1 MVLIGRVSQMFGL
14 SNDFYCGP
22 YSFFGKAILG
32 LSLVY
37 FLYLIL
43 PNLQELIMSLKRKLI

>member
-22 YSFFGKAILG
+22 YCFLGKAILG